1 MPEFR
6 GDDGCTANMSRE
18 FKGGSIILLVFIAIG
33 IWIARSTYWES
44 DEVTL
49 PMKEIAARNPNYSLA
64 VLVRSLGGNIRHSA
78 LSGLVVPGPDALLIL
93 ANISPSYAI
102 DREVRIRNWVEHG
115 GRAVIG
121 ADLLEEDP
129 KLQRWSGV
137 STYEPLRAGKH
148 PVKPGDDSDCSQWRN
163 DARTESYRICAFTG
177 AGSLLISRATQWEV
191 RDEEGT
197 QAVRVRI
204 GSGSLTIIRPASAF
218 SNLQLRRADN
228 ARLFVRAAQIHRGDA
243 VWFVDPPESESLLR
257 LLWRLGAPVVA
268 LLLAGVLLMLWRM
281 TDRLGP
287 PEIDQGSARRS
298 LREQI
303 AGNASF
309 AWRMKDLRG
318 LFGAQRRALSEAA
331 ARRIRHYRTMNWHD
345 QASAVAAL
353 GGVDAK
359 SLELAIMDTAGQDR
373 MVARDHLGRL
383 ELARRRLRA
392 NQEQ

>member
-1 MPEFR
+1 
-6 GDDGCTANMSRE
+6 MSRE
-18 FKGGSIILLVFIAIG
+18 FKAGSIILLVFMAIG
-33 IWIARSTYWES
+33 IWIARNTYWDS

-49 PMKEIAARNPNYSLA
+49 PMQEIAARNPNYSLA
-64 VLVRSLGGNIRHSA
+64 VLVRTLGGKIRHSA
-78 LSGLVVPGPDALLIL
+78 LSAPVVPGPDALLIL
-93 ANISPSYAI
+93 ANISPSYAM
-102 DREVRIRNWVEHG
+102 DREVRIRRWVEHG

-121 ADLLEEDP
+121 ADLLVEDP

-137 STYEPLRAGKH
+137 SSYEPLRAGKH
-148 PVKPGDDSDCSQWRN
+148 PVKSGDDSDCSQWRD
-163 DARTESYRICAFTG
+163 DAGTESYRICAFAG
-177 AGSLLISRATQWEV
+177 PGSLLISRATQWEL

-204 GSGSLTIIRPASAF
+204 GSGSLTIVRPSNAF

-228 ARLFVRAAQIHRGDA
+228 ARLFVRAAQFRAGDA

-257 LLWRLGAPVVA
+257 LVWRLAAPAVA
-268 LLLAGVLLMLWRM
+268 LLLAGVLLMLWRT

-287 PEIDQGSARRS
+287 PEIDFGSARRS

-318 LFGAQRRALSEAA
+318 LYGAQRRALGEAA
-331 ARRIRHYRTMNWHD
+331 VRRIRHYRTMNWHD

-353 GGVDAK
+353 GGLDAK
-359 SLELAIMDTAGQDR
+359 SLELAIIDSAEQDR
-373 MVARDHLGRL
+373 MVARDYLGRL
-383 ELARRRLRA
+383 ELARRRLRG